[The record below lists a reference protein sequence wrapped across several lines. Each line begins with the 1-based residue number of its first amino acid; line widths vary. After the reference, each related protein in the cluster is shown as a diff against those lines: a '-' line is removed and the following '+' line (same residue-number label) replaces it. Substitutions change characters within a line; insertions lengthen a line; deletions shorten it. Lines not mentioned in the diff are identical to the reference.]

1 MLDIILIF
9 LAAAGVALVLWC
21 LLGLLLQPVF
31 GRNMVTLCFARGDGR
46 ELEYRVRA
54 YSWLREGRI
63 SGGRLALVDC
73 GLTAHG
79 RQVAELLCARYAW
92 LDYCAL
98 AELSTYLDGVNP
110 PGQVAK

>member
-1 MLDIILIF
+1 MLDLILIF

-21 LLGLLLQPVF
+21 LMGLMLHPVF
-31 GRNMVTLCFARGDGR
+31 GRTRVTLCFVRGDGR

-73 GLTAHG
+73 GLTDRG
-79 RQVAELLCARYAW
+79 RQAAELLRGRYTW
-92 LDYCAL
+92 LDYCTPDDL
-98 AELSTYLDGVNP
+98 AAYLEAVNP